1 MASLKSIAGPS
12 KRLRLAQTEVSMILL
27 MILLATNPC
36 PAPHRSSNAASRFR
50 KLHPCPGGKDKGSI
64 KRCSGYV
71 IDHKCPWRAVDL
83 TRLRTCSGRLTKH
96 LKQKIRLS

>member
-1 MASLKSIAGPS
+1 
-12 KRLRLAQTEVSMILL
+12 MILL

-36 PAPHRSSNAASRFR
+36 PAPHRSSNAAAKFR

-71 IDHKCPWRAVDL
+71 IDHKCPLACCGLDAPQNMQWQTYKASKAKDKVEL
-83 TRLRTCSGRLTKH
+83 TCSRFCSAPS
-96 LKQKIRLS
+96 KQ